1 MPRRYDNKVQRKNH
15 RKWTIE
21 QEAEKS
27 YENVEIMV
35 KEVSYN
41 GWLMD
46 VKWRKQKRREVQIKT
61 KEIEEKEE

>member
-1 MPRRYDNKVQRKNH
+1 MPRRYDNKVQRKNQ

-35 KEVSYN
+35 QEVSYN